1 MGPFGMQECDGGVLS
16 SGSRAPIDCLE
27 ARLPSPGQR
36 RSEVVNRE
44 GDVVDPLPA
53 CGKEAGHGAFRAPW
67 SEQFEFGLPHREK
80 RDFDSFTLDNFTAH

>member
-1 MGPFGMQECDGGVLS
+1 MGPFGMQECDGGALS

-27 ARLPSPGQR
+27 ARLPSLLQR

-44 GDVVDPLPA
+44 GDVVDALSA
-53 CGKEAGHGAFRAPW
+53 CGQEAGQWAFRAGW
-67 SEQFEFGLPHREK
+67 REQFDFSLPHREK